1 LVCAIAKVAAPA
13 KVFAMH
19 LSLTAEDLA
28 AIVQPLSTKGS
39 TTETIRGIAAL
50 RTAQPGDLSFLGN
63 LKYKGDVT
71 ASAASA
77 VLVAPKFAGE
87 PGPNQLLLFVVN
99 PSLALARVCARI
111 EQQLWPKPA
120 PGIHPTAWVAPGAR
134 VAASAT
140 VGPLCVVEAG
150 ASVGERSH
158 LQAQVFLGRNA
169 RVGDDCWLMPGSTV
183 ATECTLHERV
193 RLQPG
198 VVIGSDGFGYEFTA
212 GHYDKVPQVGGV
224 EIHRDVE
231 IGANSTVDRARFG
244 LTIIGEGTK
253 IDNLVQIGHNVTIGR
268 HCILCGQVGI
278 SGSCTIEDFV
288 IFGGQ
293 SGAAGHLT
301 FGKGSRIDG
310 QAGVREDL
318 PAGSSAKGSPSL
330 PFQLEQRINV
340 LRQRLPALFRRVDD
354 LEAELA
360 RLKKSSAT

>member
-1 LVCAIAKVAAPA
+1 MA
-13 KVFAMH
+13 
-19 LSLTAEDLA
+19 
-28 AIVQPLSTKGS
+28 GS
-39 TTETIRGIAAL
+39 
-50 RTAQPGDLSFLGN
+50 
-63 LKYKGDVT
+63 V
-71 ASAASA
+71 ASA
-77 VLVAPKFAGE
+77 VLVAPNFVGE
-87 PGPNQLLLFVVN
+87 PGPNQVFLFVGN

-120 PGIHPTAWVAPGAR
+120 PGIHPTAAVAPGAK

-140 VGPLCVVEAG
+140 VGPLCVVEEG
-150 ASVGERSH
+150 AVIGERSH
-158 LQAQVFLGRNA
+158 LQAQVFLGREA
-169 RVGDDCWLMPGSTV
+169 QVGDDCWLMTGAVV
-183 ATECTLHERV
+183 ATGCVLHARV

-198 VVIGSDGFGYEFTA
+198 VVIGADGFGYEFTA
-212 GHYDKVPQVGGV
+212 GHYDKVPQIGGV

-231 IGANSTVDRARFG
+231 IGANSTIDRARFG
-244 LTIIGEGTK
+244 LTVIGEGTK
-253 IDNLVQIGHNVTIGR
+253 IDNLVQVGHNVVIGR

-310 QAGVREDL
+310 QAGVRENI
-318 PAGSSAKGSPSL
+318 PPGSSAKGSPSL

-340 LRQRLPALFRRVDD
+340 LRQRLPALFHRVDD

-360 RLKKSSAT
+360 RLKKASAT

>member
-1 LVCAIAKVAAPA
+1 MLPAVAH
-13 KVFAMH
+13 VSAMH
-19 LSLTAEDLA
+19 LSLSPEELV
-28 AIVQPLSTKGS
+28 AIVQPLSTKGV
-39 TTETIRGIAAL
+39 TTGVIRGIAAL

-63 LKYKGDVT
+63 LKYKGDVA

-77 VLVAPKFAGE
+77 VLVAANFAGE
-87 PGPNQLLLFVVN
+87 PGPNQLLLFVGN

-111 EQQLWPKPA
+111 EQQLWPKVA
-120 PGIHPTAWVAPGAR
+120 AGVHPTAWVAPGAR

-140 VGPLCVVEAG
+140 VGPLCVIEEGVV
-150 ASVGERSH
+150 VGERSH

-169 RVGDDCWLMPGSTV
+169 RVGDDCWLMSGATV
-183 ATECTLHERV
+183 ATECVLHERV
-193 RLQPG
+193 RLEAG
-198 VVIGSDGFGYEFTA
+198 VVIGSDGFGYEFA
-212 GHYDKVPQVGGV
+212 SGRYVKVPQVGGV

-231 IGANSTVDRARFG
+231 IGANTTIDRARFG
-244 LTIIGEGTK
+244 LTVIGEGTK
-253 IDNLVQIGHNVTIGR
+253 IDNLVQIGHNVVIGR

-288 IFGGQ
+288 VFGGQ

-301 FGKGSRIDG
+301 FGKGARIDG

-318 PAGSSAKGSPSL
+318 PPGSSAKGSPSL

-354 LEAELA
+354 LEADLA
-360 RLKKSSAT
+360 RLKKSSAP